1 MRGPEGGAGF
11 AEVGTTEEEM
21 ASRAGAPAP
30 PPATAS
36 SEAALGRAPCSPT
49 TARDGLLRRVRIATV
64 TGESPVRREWNA
76 ERVAELVAARR
87 LILPILVT
95 ADLRL
100 VDGAYRLAAARQLGW
115 ESIDALVVDAP
126 DEAARIAAA
135 CRVNDVERLSRAER
149 RMAAARLLELEPTW
163 SDRRVARITGTSPS
177 SVGAWRAKMDT
188 SGVHLDASGVQSDTR
203 IGSDGKRHS
212 ASRPRTRVGWLRRL
226 LRRLGAWLR
235 RHRSS
240 GRGSTPRDLRQPHRS
255 SHGQGGGDGHDQ
267 ERVTPKRL
275 SG

>member
-1 MRGPEGGAGF
+1 MRGAEGGAGF

-64 TGESPVRREWNA
+64 TGESPVRREWNG

-149 RMAAARLLELEPTW
+149 RMAAVRLLELEPTW

-188 SGVHLDASGVQSDTR
+188 SGVQPDTRGVQSDTR
-203 IGSDGKRHS
+203 IGSDGKHYPAR
-212 ASRPRTRVGWLRRL
+212 RQNGRVGWFRRL
-226 LRRLGAWLR
+226 LRRLDAWLR
-235 RHRSS
+235 RH
-240 GRGSTPRDLRQPHRS
+240 
-255 SHGQGGGDGHDQ
+255 
-267 ERVTPKRL
+267 
-275 SG
+275 